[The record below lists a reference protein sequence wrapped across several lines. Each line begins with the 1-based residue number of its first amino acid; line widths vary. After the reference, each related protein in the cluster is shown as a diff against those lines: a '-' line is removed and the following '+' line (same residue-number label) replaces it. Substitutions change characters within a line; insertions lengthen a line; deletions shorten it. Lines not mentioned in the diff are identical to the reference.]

1 MMEKTINNSTTT
13 EVAEAK
19 MTNDTFTDL
28 VKQMTNIG
36 MGRELPV
43 RILATIS
50 FGDVEI
56 NITTSNAAARDTNDD
71 ARNGGRTDDDAVA
84 VSNAIKLLISLMADA
99 NSIYYSSDTGE
110 LVLSIAASHLDSS
123 TNIDYRRSII
133 KPITVGNTYSEQ
145 HKDGSEI
152 FRMKISQAYKED
164 CQYFFNK
171 YACDDTE

>member
-13 EVAEAK
+13 EVEEVK
-19 MTNDTFTDL
+19 MINDTFTDL

-50 FGDVEI
+50 VGDVEI
-56 NITTSNAAARDTNDD
+56 NITTSNAAAKRYKWWCQKWW
-71 ARNGGRTDDDAVA
+71 
-84 VSNAIKLLISLMADA
+84 S
-99 NSIYYSSDTGE
+99 
-110 LVLSIAASHLDSS
+110 
-123 TNIDYRRSII
+123 YRRSII

-145 HKDGSEI
+145 HKDGREI

-171 YACDDTE
+171 YACDDNWVVPNAEG